1 MTNVTQ
7 IANRSAIFSKPKS
20 VSLSREELNSLKKY
34 RKGFSTAIDCA
45 MSLGVDRNVLGAVL
59 LKGTGSPDSIEK
71 IRAGLGKK

>member
-45 MSLGVDRNVLGAVL
+45 MSLGVDRNVLGSVL
-59 LKGTGSPDSIEK
+59 LKGSGSPETIEK
-71 IRAGLGKK
+71 IRAVISR